1 MMRALF
7 LLTILFLTMNGAA
20 QTFSCTTTEAM
31 TKWFSSHPE
40 LKEKF
45 VRQKARLAEADKA
58 LFSKGYKALA
68 RSSAV
73 AAAVYTIPVV
83 FHILHQGGSENI
95 SDAQV
100 QDAVKIL
107 NADYQR
113 LNADTNNVVVQFKN
127 IIGNAKFAFALAN
140 RDPNGICTNGI
151 IRHWD
156 VKTNWTGDFN
166 DYIYTWPH
174 KSYLNIYVVKSMG
187 GNAAG
192 YTYLP
197 GSGIPDDVD
206 VVVVLSNYIGSIG
219 SGNPAL
225 SRVLTHET
233 GHWFDL
239 EHTWGFTNSPGVAC
253 GDDGVGDTPVTKGY
267 TSCSLN
273 NAAVCTGG
281 VVENVQNFMEYAYCD
296 RMFTVG
302 QTVRMQAAINNS
314 AYQRNLL
321 SSPANLSQTG
331 ITAPANFCVPQ
342 VNITAMP
349 GFTTTCVGK
358 TLTLKSFTYNANP
371 DTYSWTANNGAI
383 IANPGAPVTT
393 ILFPLQGMTT
403 VTCTALN
410 AFGGTMDTLTI
421 NVLNGQAQ
429 ITSGQSESFEIAGLQ
444 LPQYW
449 KTEGFNG
456 SKTWRVNKLAGS
468 HGSRSVY
475 IAGDS
480 LPANAVGILESP
492 SYDFKS
498 NPNALFTFKWAYA
511 RKSTLQKDIF
521 KVQASMDCGGT
532 WTDVWWPNTTIMA
545 NSSGGVNASALI
557 PQNYQW
563 VLKNLTENSA
573 FVPFANEDH
582 VTLRFYFEEDQ
593 DGMGF
598 GNRLYL
604 DEINFVAPVGV
615 NELTRLTGFK
625 TYPNPASG
633 NLSMEVN
640 LPDAATIEYQL
651 RSVTGTVLR
660 SATAEKYTPG
670 RHTFILE
677 GLDNISPGIYLVN
690 FSVDGAVMCNK
701 VIIE

>member
-1 MMRALF
+1 MMRVLF
-7 LLTILFLTMNGAA
+7 LSTLLFLTLNGAA
-20 QTFSCTTTEAM
+20 QTFSCSTTEAM

-45 VRQKARLAEADKA
+45 VRQKARLAEADQA
-58 LFSKGYKALA
+58 LFSTGYKGLA

-100 QDAVKIL
+100 MDAVKIL
-107 NADYQR
+107 NEDYQR
-113 LNADTNNVVVQFKN
+113 LNADTNNVVAQFKN
-127 IIGNAKFAFALAN
+127 IIGNTQFAFALAS

-174 KSYLNIYVVKSMG
+174 KSYFNIYVVRSMG
-187 GNAAG
+187 GNTAG

-206 VVVVLSNYIGSIG
+206 AVVILSSYVGSTG

-253 GDDGVGDTPVTKGY
+253 GDDGVSDTPVTKGY
-267 TSCSLN
+267 SSCTLN
-273 NAAVCTGG
+273 NAAVCTSG

-296 RMFTVG
+296 KMFTIG
-302 QTVRMQAAINNS
+302 QSVRMQAAINNS
-314 AYQRNLL
+314 AYERDLL

-331 ITAPANFCVPQ
+331 ITVPAGFCVPL
-342 VNITAMP
+342 VYITATP
-349 GFTTTCVGK
+349 GFTTCAGK
-358 TLTLKSFTYNANP
+358 ALTLKSFTSNANP
-371 DTYSWTANNGAI
+371 DTYSWTANNGAV
-383 IANPGAPVTT
+383 IANPGASVTT
-393 ILFPLQGMTT
+393 IFFPTPGITT

-410 AFGGTMDTLTI
+410 AFGGTMDTLTVD
-421 NVLNGQAQ
+421 VLDGQAQ
-429 ITSGQSESFEIAGLQ
+429 ITSGQSESFETAGLQ
-444 LPQYW
+444 LPQNW
-449 KTEGFNG
+449 RTFSLNG
-456 SKTWRVNKLAGS
+456 GKTWRVNNLAGS
-468 HGSRSVY
+468 HGTRSVY
-475 IAGDS
+475 VAGDS
-480 LPANAVGILESP
+480 IPANAIDILESP
-492 SYDFKS
+492 AYDFKN

-511 RKSTLQKDIF
+511 RQSLLQKDIF
-521 KVQASMDCGGT
+521 KVQASKDCGGT
-532 WTDVWWPNTTIMA
+532 WTEVWWPNTTIIA
-545 NSSGGVNASALI
+545 NSSGGVNAGVLV

-563 VLKNLTENSA
+563 VLKDLTENSA
-573 FVPFANEDH
+573 FLPFANEDH
-582 VTLRFYFEEDQ
+582 VTLRFYFEEDH
-593 DGMGF
+593 DGAGF
-598 GNRLYL
+598 GNRFYL

-615 NELTRLTGFK
+615 NELTRSTGFK
-625 TYPNPASG
+625 IYPNPAAG

-640 LPDAATIEYQL
+640 LSDAAAIAYQL
-651 RSVTGTVLR
+651 SSVTGTLLR
-660 SATAEKYTPG
+660 SAVAQKYAPG
-670 RHTFILE
+670 LHLFTLE
-677 GLDNISPGIYLVN
+677 GLNGIAPGIYFIN
-690 FSVDGAVMCNK
+690 FSVNGAVMRNK